1 MGYHS
6 YCGTP
11 VFNTLSKGR
20 NAMERKRRKDCFFG
34 VHFDFHASDDCT
46 NIGQNTTP
54 EDIQYMLDTV
64 RPDFVQCDCKGH
76 PGMASYQTLVGT
88 SAPGFAKD
96 NLRIWRDVTAKAN
109 IPLFLHYSGV
119 FDMAAVQK
127 NPHWAIVDEEG
138 NVSKDYTS
146 LKGGYCDGLL
156 IPQLC
161 EVAEKYDVDG
171 VWVDGEAWAVKPDYS
186 EIFLSAFRKDTGCTS
201 VPKSADDPDYEIYM
215 NYLRK
220 SFLDYLRHYT
230 AEIHKKHPKFQI
242 ASNWAFSTYLPE
254 KVSADVDYLS
264 ADYNPIDSYNTA
276 RFESRY
282 MATQGLPWDIM
293 GWSFIVS
300 PVENAPS
307 TKSACQIS
315 REAAVP
321 LSLGGGFQVYLQQ
334 KRDGSLEKWMLP
346 IVGEV
351 SKFCNERKEKCF
363 RAENVPQVAV
373 LLSTCNY
380 YKTARR
386 PLHPDKEYLA
396 LRGITQAL
404 LDSQLSVQLISE
416 HHLQEDLMK
425 YPVLVLPET
434 AYLEHATVDM
444 LHQYMKNG
452 GHLIAVGPLAA
463 QYFGEDTGTTQLRPF
478 SQEER
483 KQLAGCLTIE
493 ELQKAAETIPVDT
506 KRYLYANGWL
516 TGLESL
522 SCAVTAAADTEII
535 GQLYGGNGMD
545 GKSAPAAT
553 SCKVGKGSCTCV
565 WVNLG
570 EKYLLAQRFVVRDFL
585 GNLVKRVFAP
595 MVRVEGTHLVDVNIS
610 RKENELLVHLINT
623 SGSHGSEH
631 TYIYDEITP
640 LHNIRLTIDC
650 PARPAKIE
658 TVPAAPFTWNWR
670 DGAVHLHLEEMDIY
684 TIIALQEEEL

>member
-1 MGYHS
+1 
-6 YCGTP
+6 
-11 VFNTLSKGR
+11 
-20 NAMERKRRKDCFFG
+20 MERKRRKDCFFG

-46 NIGQNTTP
+46 NIGEGTTP
-54 EDIQYMLDTV
+54 EQIQYMLDV
-64 RPDFVQCDCKGH
+64 IKPDFVQCDCKGH
-76 PGMASYQTLVGT
+76 PGMTSYETKVGT

-96 NLRIWRDVTAKAN
+96 NLQIWRDVTANAG

-119 FDMAAVQK
+119 FDMAATRQH
-127 NPHWAIVDEEG
+127 PQWAIVDEQG
-138 NVSKDYTS
+138 NVSRDYTC
-146 LKGGYCDGLL
+146 LKSGYSDGLL
-156 IPQLC
+156 IPQIC
-161 EVAEKYDVDG
+161 EVIEKYDVDG

-186 EIFLSAFRKDTGCTS
+186 EAFLNAFHKDTGCNS
-201 VPKSADDPDYEIYM
+201 VPKSADDPDYEVYM

-220 SFLDYLRHYT
+220 SFLQYLRHYT
-230 AEIHKKHPKFQI
+230 SEIHKKHPHFQI
-242 ASNWAFSTYLPE
+242 ASNWAFSTYIPE
-254 KVSADVDYLS
+254 AVSADVDYLS

-282 MATQGLPWDIM
+282 LACQGLPWDIM

-300 PVENAPS
+300 PVENVPS
-307 TKSACQIS
+307 TKSVCQIS

-321 LSLGGGFQVYLQQ
+321 LSLGGGFQVYVQQ

-351 SKFCNERKEKCF
+351 SKFCNARKQMCF
-363 RAENVPQVAV
+363 RGENVPQVAV
-373 LLSTCNY
+373 LLSTYNY

-416 HHLQEDLMK
+416 HHLQADLMR

-434 AYLEHATVDM
+434 GYLTQETVDM
-444 LHQYMKNG
+444 LRRYMAAG

-463 QYFGEDTGTTQLRPF
+463 QYFAEDAGVSLCRPF
-478 SQEER
+478 SEEEYKR
-483 KQLAGCLTIE
+483 LANCLTVD
-493 ELQKAAETIPVDT
+493 ELHEAEKTMSIDT
-506 KRYLYANGWL
+506 KRYLYTNGWL

-522 SCAVTAAADTEII
+522 SCAVTANADTQVV
-535 GQLYGGNGMD
+535 GLLYGGNGTD
-545 GKSAPAAT
+545 GPSTPAAT
-553 SCKVGKGSCTCV
+553 SRKVGKGTCTCV

-570 EKYLLAQRFVVRDFL
+570 EKYLMAQRFMVRDFL
-585 GNLVKRVFAP
+585 GDLVNRVFTP
-595 MVRVEGTHLVDVNIS
+595 MVRVTGSHLLDVNIS
-610 RKENELLVHLINT
+610 RKDGQLLVHMINT

-640 LHNIRLTIDC
+640 LRNVGITIDC
-650 PARPAKIE
+650 PVCPAKVE
-658 TVPAAPFTWNWR
+658 TVPAAPITWHWQ
-670 DGAVHLHLEEMDIY
+670 DGTVYLQLEELDIY
-684 TIIALQEEEL
+684 TIIALQEGNP